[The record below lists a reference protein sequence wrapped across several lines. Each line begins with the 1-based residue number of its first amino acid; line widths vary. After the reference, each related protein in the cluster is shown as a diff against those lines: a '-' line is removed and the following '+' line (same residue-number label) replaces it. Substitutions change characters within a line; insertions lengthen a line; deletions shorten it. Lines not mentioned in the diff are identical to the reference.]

1 MINAVLTRGFFIIV
15 KFRVAEDLQG
25 GGTFDSS
32 GAFRDERWSD
42 EDDGEGKKRRV
53 LRKKA
58 DPSQENGDEGPDDG
72 VGTNANP
79 ASKVSEIKEPLP
91 EELSSPSSVHLHSSA
106 SPPTSAALTKAV
118 PVDLSPV
125 HRGTSPDSQSSQ
137 PIRVDED
144 GLEHAQ
150 AVVSTLV
157 AQLVEDEDQ
166 PKSSPSPPNPNIGMD
181 QWFYRLAWFIIKFH
195 QCN

>member
-1 MINAVLTRGFFIIV
+1 MILYQC
-15 KFRVAEDLQG
+15 RVAEDLQG

-53 LRKKA
+53 LRKRA
-58 DPSQENGDEGPDDG
+58 DPSQDG
-72 VGTNANP
+72 SGGTEDGSCP
-79 ASKVSEIKEPLP
+79 VDSPSHVSEMKEVPV
-91 EELSSPSSVHLHSSA
+91 EELVPSVAPVAAAGPAAGA
-106 SPPTSAALTKAV
+106 SQAPAAAV
-118 PVDLSPV
+118 NLSPV
-125 HRGTSPDSQSSQ
+125 HRGPSPESQQSSQ
-137 PIRVDED
+137 PVRVDED

-166 PKSSPSPPNPNIGMD
+166 PKSSPSPPNPPNPNIGMD
-181 QWFYRLAWFIIKFH
+181 QWFYRSVIFSR
-195 QCN
+195 